1 MTSTRGSLSG
11 LSRGESGDWWGLLSV
26 ESVKTSGA
34 AVKIWHTVCVV
45 KDISCIDG
53 GAPREGAGRG
63 SRGRLDREAAG
74 DERASRKKSAP
85 V

>member
-1 MTSTRGSLSG
+1 VTSTRGSLG